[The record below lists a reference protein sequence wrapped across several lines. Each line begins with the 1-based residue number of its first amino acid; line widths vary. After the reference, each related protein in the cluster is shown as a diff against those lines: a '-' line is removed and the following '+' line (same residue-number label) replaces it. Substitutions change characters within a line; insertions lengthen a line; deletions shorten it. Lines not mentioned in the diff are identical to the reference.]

1 MSEEEKTEERVWPP
15 TDEQLKDIA
24 SSALNSSDVVE
35 VKVLVYWN
43 EPTIMVFDPFH
54 FAQTDYVK
62 KKYTCGGR
70 SVEVIIA
77 KID

>member
-24 SSALNSSDVVE
+24 SSALNSSDVTE

-54 FAQTDYVK
+54 FAQM
-62 KKYTCGGR
+62 
-70 SVEVIIA
+70 
-77 KID
+77 